1 MNIGNVF
8 LAGSMLAFVGACT
21 TSTSAVSPETDP
33 AALEELPEGVIA
45 IAAPNQNLQSVRI
58 QPDDGC
64 YWFQWVGPVET
75 SYLPLRSRDGR
86 PICARPQKTP
96 VGG

>member
-1 MNIGNVF
+1 MNTRNVL
-8 LAGSMLAFVGACT
+8 LAGFMLAFVGACT
-21 TSTSAVSPETDP
+21 TSTSAVNLGTEP
-33 AALEELPEGVIA
+33 AALEELPEGVVA

-58 QPDDGC
+58 RPDDGC

-75 SYLPLRSRDGR
+75 TYLPLRSRDGR
-86 PICARPQKTP
+86 PICARPQGTP